1 MKNYYELE
9 ENYEGIEENYDK
21 FEKNYEF
28 SKKKKKKNLRFL
40 TYNNFVEYYL
50 NWMKKFMEN

>member
-9 ENYEGIEENYDK
+9 ENYDGIEENYDE

-28 SKKKKKKNLRFL
+28 SKKKKKKNLVLLRENASQQL
-40 TYNNFVEYYL
+40 TITYIQ
-50 NWMKKFMEN
+50 